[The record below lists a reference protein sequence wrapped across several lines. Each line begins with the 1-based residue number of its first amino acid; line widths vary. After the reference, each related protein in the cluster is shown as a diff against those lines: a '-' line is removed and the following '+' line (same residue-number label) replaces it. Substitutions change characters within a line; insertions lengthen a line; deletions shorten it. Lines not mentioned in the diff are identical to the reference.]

1 MGITAQRRINLEG
14 RQQAALAREPVPEH
28 MSTCVTYALNGCFR
42 QGSGRQGTGGKCRR
56 ITEATH
62 RRNGGGV
69 TASSGVNPIALD
81 TGGKTDEPV
90 CRRHSLN
97 QRPHSDMPV
106 LVTGLR

>member
-1 MGITAQRRINLEG
+1 MSLMPSTVVSDRGP
-14 RQQAALAREPVPEH
+14 AARAREASAAESQRPH
-28 MSTCVTYALNGCFR
+28 TA
-42 QGSGRQGTGGKCRR
+42 GT
-56 ITEATH
+56 A
-62 RRNGGGV
+62 GGV

-97 QRPHSDMPV
+97 QRPRSDMPV